1 MSDKRIL
8 FPLASQRI
16 KSTTSWLELLTAAW
30 MAASRRH
37 RRKQDLSGSSR
48 IDETQQKPYSWGMK
62 APTESAEERGEEPAF
77 MAQTAGS
84 EAPLRVGAPLVA
96 GMI

>member
-16 KSTTSWLELLTAAW
+16 KSTTSWLEL
-30 MAASRRH
+30 ASRRH
-37 RRKQDLSGSSR
+37 RRKQDLSGSRR
-48 IDETQQKPYSWGMK
+48 IDETRQKPYSWGMK